1 LPDFGALLEQI
12 LQRREHLERDSGL
25 GTAVDDALQLGAAGR
40 RDRDDE
46 QLDTALDGEAAQI
59 ADAAQHAHAVQRSPV
74 RVPVVVDETHD
85 VQLVPLVV
93 QQLAEQLLTRFTG
106 ADDEGP
112 FRLRCLCLHQGADLA
127 RDADGEPEAAD

>member
-1 LPDFGALLEQI
+1 MLAITGTTSRFGWA
-12 LQRREHLERDSGL
+12 RRSSTHTKYSVFSARSSS
-25 GTAVDDALQLGAAGR
+25 TIR
-40 RDRDDE
+40 RGWNRATCRASSDPIDP
-46 QLDTALDGEAAQI
+46 APP
-59 ADAAQHAHAVQRSPV
+59 VQRSPV